1 MEYFNFYTIYTIQ
14 WLSIFN
20 RNPFHIKSH
29 FQSVQFFFV
38 DPKLIYKNYVNVL
51 FTIEF
56 IFDPVVQVEWYL
68 KDILSD
74 LLLNKCMY

>member
-1 MEYFNFYTIYTIQ
+1 MIVYLQSEPVPH
-14 WLSIFN
+14 SK
-20 RNPFHIKSH
+20 PFPIHTE
-29 FQSVQFFFV
+29 FFFV